1 MKETATLGLQAFITD
16 VVQRGG
22 RAVPVAD
29 SNRGAVR
36 VWGTGGDSYV
46 VQVRAKAGGNWS
58 ASRRDAALNSDAGA
72 QYWAFVDI
80 GSTPRETFIMPA
92 EEIAA
97 DIRCEVDAWLAER
110 PGRTPSGH
118 ISIAIDRVAHRRARW
133 DLLGISASADTSVAP
148 VELDLDALGYTP
160 PPATKRSV
168 AAVVEEEIDYRLR
181 FVADFEGYRI
191 VALLEE
197 STQQMEIVDGPMQ
210 GRRFENPTVAASA
223 VASFVSGDVEKRDGA
238 TFWRA
243 EAI

>member
-29 SNRGAVR
+29 STRGAVR
-36 VWGTGGDSYV
+36 VWGTGGDSYM

-80 GSTPRETFIMPA
+80 GSNPRETFIMPA

-148 VELDLDALGYTP
+148 VEIDLDALSTIVP
-160 PPATKRSV
+160 RAQKKA
-168 AAVVEEEIDYRLR
+168 AAVVEEEPEYRER

-191 VALLEE
+191 VALLEQ